1 MAAMQHFGW
10 QQTSNFIGEEEDEDE
25 EEEKRKEERI

>member
-1 MAAMQHFGW
+1 MQHFGW